1 MVAISQKSIL
11 YTCET
16 CEHIEILYYTSE
28 RVLRLNCHYIDFTN
42 VEWPDVHGAAL
53 VVLPALFLVPGAAD
67 SIKKRCWIHFNIL
80 LDWYS
85 DVSNHTR
92 WQWLCSWGGS
102 YQVLASRTWNC
113 NKVFICKIQSM
124 KRWVQ
129 WLCPF
134 SLSLFSHSLS
144 IHEEIWTQNI
154 LKNGKH
160 VCSRCTH
167 TSTYIDSHKLKK
179 KKRQVCIIST

>member
-1 MVAISQKSIL
+1 MPTATKTNFKILSLQYHKKSIL
-11 YTCET
+11 YTCQT

-134 SLSLFSHSLS
+134 SLTLS
-144 IHEEIWTQNI
+144 PYTKRYGHKIYWRTANMCVVDAH
-154 LKNGKH
+154 
-160 VCSRCTH
+160 TH
-167 TSTYIDSHKLKK
+167 IYTYIDSQK
-179 KKRQVCIIST
+179 